1 MSAASD
7 SVGRRGLTRLKAQQ
21 RRCTVK
27 RAALALAALSV
38 AAVAPAQQ
46 TPSHTAAQPPLTLSA
61 SKQKTTPPPRLSKA
75 DKQNLVASCLR
86 QVQANNPNVPGENI
100 RAYCDE
106 ALQSYSTRAN

>member
-46 TPSHTAAQPPLTLSA
+46 TPSQTPADPSARTASQE
-61 SKQKTTPPPRLSKA
+61 KTTPPARLSKA
-75 DKQNLVASCLR
+75 DKQTLITACLR
-86 QVQANNPNVPGENI
+86 QVQADNPNVPGKSI
-100 RAYCDE
+100 KAYCDE
-106 ALQSYSTRAN
+106 ALQSYSTPR